1 MSLCATAHPLYTG
14 IANIFGAS
22 ISETAMRPN
31 TRCTAEDAAAAKEA
45 LGDVLGTLAAT
56 PLGAPAELLADAAE
70 GYVFAK
76 RVGQVVVALGEAQ
89 LESLFDQTPQGEA
102 MLTTYFGLLAALAAH
117 PAITVST
124 FPLKMVAAAVRNS
137 ELHVRHPAPFEAA
150 LHGLV
155 ELVFGR
161 LPRVSDPFVDDVVL
175 AGHISAKF
183 SELDF
188 DDEDD
193 YKDFYGL
200 QRAQVMM
207 AIQELTK
214 LRPLEMMRLCHGKL
228 LDLNTNGAGARCGL
242 KDAAVPAEQIHE
254 AVCRSDA

>member
-1 MSLCATAHPLYTG
+1 
-14 IANIFGAS
+14 
-22 ISETAMRPN
+22 
-31 TRCTAEDAAAAKEA
+31 
-45 LGDVLGTLAAT
+45 
-56 PLGAPAELLADAAE
+56 
-70 GYVFAK
+70 
-76 RVGQVVVALGEAQ
+76 
-89 LESLFDQTPQGEA
+89 

-228 LDLNTNGAGARCGL
+228 LDLNTNGAGARCGETGG
-242 KDAAVPAEQIHE
+242 ASAEPTPSHSG
-254 AVCRSDA
+254 ARCCWRPRCCAHHRTRSPSRRSPP